1 MEQNRKD
8 LGDIGRRRK
17 QNMEVMPVIL
27 SCRRR
32 NLWEH
37 HGPESWIS
45 ILRQKAAPQKQTI

>member
-32 NLWEH
+32 KANLCSSWE
-37 HGPESWIS
+37 G
-45 ILRQKAAPQKQTI
+45 KKQQE